1 MSCSD
6 GRAGPRGRLW
16 YQPTSD
22 SPRMNRFWQICRRR
36 RATDAKPASSHLLRV
51 GPLCSTSSSTA
62 EAVSLSASLVRQ
74 GKALRTVSTESS
86 RPQTALSTRLCSEC
100 SQGQGSETAL
110 TLRVGV
116 PPASEVAH
124 HLAAGQVAVEV
135 LKRVQK
141 EVDEG
146 RQSELTN

>member
-1 MSCSD
+1 M
-6 GRAGPRGRLW
+6 
-16 YQPTSD
+16 
-22 SPRMNRFWQICRRR
+22 
-36 RATDAKPASSHLLRV
+36 
-51 GPLCSTSSSTA
+51 
-62 EAVSLSASLVRQ
+62 SLSASLVRQ

-135 LKRVQK
+135 LKKVQK